1 MIIYENNKIVHILSS
16 LITEFEDVFID
27 IENIINIS
35 ENQWMFISLKSE
47 IKTKSLKVYSLDHK
61 NKEVVDVIFDKL

>member
-35 ENQWMFISLKSE
+35 ENQ
-47 IKTKSLKVYSLDHK
+47 
-61 NKEVVDVIFDKL
+61 